1 MPNDK
6 AQMAGAMAGMMAAQP
21 EAQNI
26 IAVGDNPILRDVA
39 AAHEPLLHVRQAVAG
54 ALLQVSDH
62 PDTVLAFS
70 IVSAGKRVEDQMVV
84 FSPGGDALRNAN
96 EALVRM
102 KAATEQLET
111 LIKGGAF
118 GG

>member
-1 MPNDK
+1 MT
-6 AQMAGAMAGMMAAQP
+6 QQP
-21 EAQNI
+21 SAPEQPAPDAHQI
-26 IAVGDNPILRDVA
+26 VAVGDNPILADVA
-39 AAHEPLLHVRQAVAG
+39 TAHEPLVHIRGAVAA
-54 ALLQVSDH
+54 ALLQVNPR

-70 IVSAGKRVEDQMVV
+70 ILSAGRRVEDQMVV

-102 KAATEQLET
+102 QAATEQLET
-111 LIKGGAF
+111 LINNGAF